1 MNYSICVI
9 GAGIVGVSCALT
21 LQRQGH
27 SVVLLDKTGPCA
39 GASFGNAGAIVNG
52 SCMPSATPGIA
63 RQALGMM
70 GATGPL
76 SIRPRHAPHLLP
88 WLLRF
93 VRESQSTHFEQHA
106 RHLHALTAHANA
118 SWTELL
124 QHTDGGELIRQ
135 CGWLKVYEHQRSF
148 EATALSL
155 HTMRSLGV
163 PYEKLNGHQIRALEP
178 ALSPRFQYGM
188 YQSDAHAISDPEAM
202 LQRLVAAFVALGGT
216 LRIAEVRG
224 LGVLGEG
231 ACALLDDGQIE
242 ADKLVLAA
250 GAWSAGLLKPLGYN
264 IPLAAE
270 RGYHFMLPP
279 VPELQRPVVNGEH
292 SFVLSPMRLGTR
304 MTSQVELAHIDDS
317 LDTRRIRALLPAAQE
332 MLPTARIEVQSE
344 WVGSRPSLPDS
355 LPVIGTTRHSAIH
368 CAFGHQHLGLTLG
381 PLTGLLVAD
390 AIADRPSRLDLHP
403 YRIDRF

>member
-1 MNYSICVI
+1 MNHSICVI

-27 SVVLLDKTGPCA
+27 SVVLIDKTGPCA

-52 SCMPSATPGIA
+52 SCVPSATPGIW
-63 RQALGMM
+63 REALGMM

-76 SIRPRHAPHLLP
+76 AIRLRHAPHLLP

-93 VRESQSTHFEQHA
+93 VRESQSERFEQHA
-106 RHLHALTAHANA
+106 RHLHALTSHANS

-124 QHTDGGELIRQ
+124 QDTNGGELFRQ
-135 CGWLKVYEHQRSF
+135 YGWLKVYEHKSSF
-148 EATALSL
+148 DATALSL
-155 HTMRSLGV
+155 RTMSSLGV
-163 PYEKLNGHQIRALEP
+163 PYERLGGDEIHALEP

-188 YQSDAHAISDPEAM
+188 FQSDAHAVSDPEAM
-202 LQRLVAAFVALGGT
+202 VQRLVAAFVALGGT
-216 LRIAEVRG
+216 VRIAEVRS
-224 LGVLGEG
+224 LGVVGER
-231 ACALLDDGQIE
+231 AFAQLDEERIE

-250 GAWSAGLLKPLGYN
+250 GAWSARLLKTLGYN

-270 RGYHFMLPP
+270 RGYHLMLPS

-292 SFVLSPMRLGTR
+292 GFVLSPMRQGTR
-304 MTSQVELAHIDDS
+304 MTSQVELANVDDS
-317 LDTRRIRALLPAAQE
+317 LDSRRIRALLPAVQE
-332 MLPTARIEVQSE
+332 MVPTASIEVQSE

-355 LPVIGTTRHSAIH
+355 LPVIGATRHPAIH

-390 AIADRPSRLDLHP
+390 TIADRAPRLDLQP